1 MPIPLCLLYLVLCS
15 YIHSVWSQPFPLQEA
30 SLQRVLAR
38 PEVIMQE
45 VEGYSSLSEGLREE
59 LRELLSGT
67 QDPTLALRHSRP
79 APVPPQATPTSPP
92 VSH

>member
-1 MPIPLCLLYLVLCS
+1 
-15 YIHSVWSQPFPLQEA
+15 
-30 SLQRVLAR
+30 
-38 PEVIMQE
+38 MQE